1 MTFGKYLAAATLG
14 CLTACAPKI
23 AEIQNPISSDYSG
36 PDQVTIDLL
45 RPSKGGNR
53 VMVQAKLPDGSLGL
67 FMIDT
72 GADIS
77 VLTRATSDRL
87 GLEVQENWGIVEGLS
102 GTTAMN
108 RSSIPQLELG
118 GATVTDVEV
127 AVGLAGVRDEVAGMP
142 FAGILGNNVWSNFT
156 VELDYPA
163 DTLVLHRPGTV
174 KFPKRSDI
182 LIFDGSHI
190 LAPVRLT
197 TRGRESSTS
206 DIVIQI
212 DTGAGE
218 ILLSGRTGQ
227 AFEEAYTEG
236 LEPLWGIG
244 ASETLPPYRFLQNT
258 RRIPLQT
265 VEFGGQK
272 IQADIDARWVNF
284 DTLTPVGPTS
294 MRGLLG
300 HHLLEGHNVLLDYH
314 GSRIALQKSRRKPR
328 HTDAHELLLEQDI
341 AAYGDSPDR
350 FLLRAQL
357 HAGAGR
363 LDESIALL
371 ERYLENDNDLPEAR
385 VFLARLYREKGD
397 LEKAWAS
404 IKKLNVEGMVDESEI
419 VAAVNGLIL
428 EGDKEQAF
436 LLADDATLARGDNGW
451 TYVALADVLLS
462 KGFPDRA
469 RQALLEAVAL
479 EENPDA
485 HLLRRARVALA
496 LEDRHA
502 AMAHV
507 RKLLQLYPS
516 GGPFLWFY
524 ALLVDSEPEAA
535 TFLTDMQGAL
545 SRLHPNRKPLDF
557 MVAAYRALGD
567 SDASL
572 AAMREGL
579 ERDCLPMEE
588 EPLIDNCYAWYWALA
603 QVKPEEALKKIEAA
617 LEAEGPRSD
626 FLDTKAMVHL
636 ARGEYEAAQ
645 SAATAA
651 ARMSPQDVYMLWQ
664 VERIGDIAQQVK
676 TD

>member
-1 MTFGKYLAAATLG
+1 MTVRKLFTFAATFVLV
-14 CLTACAPKI
+14 ACAPKTM
-23 AEIQNPISSDYSG
+23 EIQNPVSTVYSG
-36 PDQVTIDLL
+36 PDTVTIDLL
-45 RPSKGGNR
+45 RPSQGGNR
-53 VMVQAKLPDGSLGL
+53 IMVQALLPDKSLGL

-77 VLTRATSDRL
+77 VITRATSQRL
-87 GLEVQENWGIVEGLS
+87 GLEVEENWGIVEGLS
-102 GTTAMN
+102 GSTPMN
-108 RSSIPQLELG
+108 RSVIPWIGLG
-118 GATVTDVEV
+118 DAAVSDVEV
-127 AVGLAGVRDEVAGMP
+127 AVGLAGVRDEIAGMP
-142 FAGILGNNVWSNFT
+142 FAGILGNNVWSHFT
-156 VELDYPA
+156 VEIDYPA
-163 DTLVLHRPGTV
+163 DILVLHRPGTER
-174 KFPKRSDI
+174 FPKQSDI

-190 LAPVRLT
+190 LTPVRLT
-197 TRGRESSTS
+197 TAGRPATTS
-206 DIVIQI
+206 DIIIQV

-227 AFEEAYTEG
+227 AFEDAYTEG

-258 RRIPLQT
+258 RRIPIQS
-265 VEFGGQK
+265 VEFGSQK
-272 IQADIDARWVNF
+272 IQATIDARWVNF

-300 HHLLEGHNVLLDYH
+300 HHLLQGHRVFLDYH
-314 GSRIALQKSRRKPR
+314 GSRISLQKSRRKPR
-328 HTDAHELLLEQDI
+328 QTNAQAILLEQDI
-341 AAYGDSPDR
+341 AEYGDDPSR

-363 LDESIALL
+363 IDESIALL
-371 ERYLENDNDLPEAR
+371 ERFLIGDVDAPEAS
-385 VFLARLYREKGD
+385 VFLARLYREQGN
-397 LEKAWAS
+397 LEKAWES

-428 EGDKEQAF
+428 EGEKEQAF
-436 LLADDATLARGDNGW
+436 LLADDATVARADNGW
-451 TYVALADVLLS
+451 TYVALADVLLA

-524 ALLVDSEPEAA
+524 ALLIDNETEAD
-535 TFLTDMQGAL
+535 TFQVDMQGAL
-545 SRLHPNRKPLDF
+545 SRLHPNRQPLDF
-557 MVAAYRALGD
+557 MVASYRALGD
-567 SDASL
+567 SEASL

-579 ERDCLPMEE
+579 ARDCLPMEE
-588 EPLIDNCYAWYWALA
+588 QALIDNCYAWYWALA
-603 QVKPEEALKKIEAA
+603 QVKPEEALKKIDSA
-617 LEAEGPRSD
+617 LEAEGRRSD

-664 VERIGDIAQQVK
+664 VERIGDIAQRYN